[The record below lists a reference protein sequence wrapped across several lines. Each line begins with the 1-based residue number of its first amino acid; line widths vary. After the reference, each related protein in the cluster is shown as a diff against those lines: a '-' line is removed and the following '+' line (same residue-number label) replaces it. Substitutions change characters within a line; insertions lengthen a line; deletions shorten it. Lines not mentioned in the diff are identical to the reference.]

1 MRDRRGFTL
10 LEVLIA
16 VAILGVGIIAVMQL
30 FPASMRQTQ
39 VANERTAA
47 TAVANSELSRL
58 RALDLASDFD
68 SWVDRNTVRTLSETE
83 RIYALYDGWR
93 TTVTR
98 AEGSEDLYRVT
109 FTVQM
114 ADGRNETFVT
124 YVTPR

>member
-1 MRDRRGFTL
+1 MRDSRGFTL

-39 VANERTAA
+39 VANERVAA
-47 TAVANSELSRL
+47 TTVASSELSRL
-58 RALDLASDFD
+58 RALDLATEFD
-68 SWVDRNTVRTLSETE
+68 SWVDRNTIRTLNETE

-98 AEGSEDLYRVT
+98 AEGSDDLYRVT

-124 YVTPR
+124 YVAPR